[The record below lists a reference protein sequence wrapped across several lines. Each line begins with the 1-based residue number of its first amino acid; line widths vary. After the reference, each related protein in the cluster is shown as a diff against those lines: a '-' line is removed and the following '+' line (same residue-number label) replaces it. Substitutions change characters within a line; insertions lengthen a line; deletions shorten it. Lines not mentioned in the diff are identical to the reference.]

1 MTNLRARLHGTAMV
15 VAGRAAGVA
24 RRHNWLVDE
33 PSGRAGGAHSQQ
45 ALDLADEILADEILA
60 DSGLVGFNALL
71 HGLRSY
77 ELARMPRVTGTM
89 LSAGCSDASYFAWI
103 AAWYGAVDR
112 HVGVELYLPEPVDLP
127 AGVEWLKRSVGDMT
141 DVEDGSV
148 ELVFSGQNFE
158 HLFGDD
164 AVDFLLEAQRVL
176 GPGGWLVMDSPNR
189 DVTSALVWTQPQHTV
204 EFTPSEAAE
213 LVTLAGF
220 DVADV
225 RGLWLCRDAAT
236 GEILPLW
243 AAGDADLPPAEVLR
257 RSVLASHDP
266 ANSFVWWLEAARAS
280 REPDRTALRTRYAEI
295 YARAWAERQQR
306 FSHAIGERRQSGGQQ
321 VVTVPE
327 AVSGYALYGPFMPL
341 VPGDY
346 EVTFSLR
353 RLGAV
358 AADQPVAVLDV
369 AHGEGTVITDRS
381 VLGHELP
388 QNVWTDLNASF
399 TLSDLVWGGQFRVFS
414 TGATALVVKF
424 SALLHAAQ

>member
-1 MTNLRARLHGTAMV
+1 MSKFRASLHGAAKV
-15 VAGRAAGVA
+15 VAGRAAVVA

-33 PSGRAGGAHSQQ
+33 PNDRVGAPDSQGALDRAGQILTYSAES
-45 ALDLADEILADEILA
+45 DLA
-60 DSGLVGFNALL
+60 GFNGLL
-71 HGLRSY
+71 HALRSY

-89 LSAGCSDASYFAWI
+89 LSAGCSDASYFGWI

-112 HVGVELYLPEPVDLP
+112 HVGVELYLPEPDDLP
-127 AGVEWLKRSVGDMT
+127 AGVEWLKRSVGEMT

-189 DVTSALVWTQPQHTV
+189 EVTSALVWTQPQHTI
-204 EFTPSEAAE
+204 EFTPDEAAE

-243 AAGDADLPPAEVLR
+243 AAGEADPSPTEVLR

-266 ANSFVWWLEAARAS
+266 GNSFVWWLEAARAS

-306 FSHAIGERRQSGGQQ
+306 FSHEIGERRQNGGQQ
-321 VVTVPE
+321 VVSVPE
-327 AVSGYALYGPFMPL
+327 AVTGFALYGPFMPL

-346 EVTFSLR
+346 QVTFTLR

-358 AADQPVAVLDV
+358 AADKTVAVLDV
-369 AHGEGTVITDRS
+369 AHGEGTVVTDRS
-381 VLGHELP
+381 VLAHELP
-388 QNVWTDLNASF
+388 ENVWTDLNTSF
-399 TLSDLVWGGQFRVFS
+399 TLSDLAWGGQFRVLS
-414 TGATALVVKF
+414 TGAVALEVRFGAV
-424 SALLHAAQ
+424 LHAAQ

>member
-1 MTNLRARLHGTAMV
+1 MTKLRARLHGAAKV

-33 PSGRAGGAHSQQ
+33 PTGRAGGAPSQE
-45 ALDLADEILADEILA
+45 ALDAG
-60 DSGLVGFNALL
+60 GLVGFNALL

-112 HVGVELYLPEPVDLP
+112 HIGVELYLPEPDDLP

-148 ELVFSGQNFE
+148 GLVFSGQNFE

-164 AVDFLLEAQRVL
+164 AVEFLLEAQRVL
-176 GPGGWLVMDSPNR
+176 EPGGWLVMDSPNR
-189 DVTSALVWTQPQHTV
+189 EVTSALVWTQPQHTV

-220 DVADV
+220 DVAGV

-236 GEILPLW
+236 GGILPLW
-243 AAGDADLPPAEVLR
+243 AAGDADPPHTEVLR
-257 RSVLASHDP
+257 RSILASHDP

-280 REPDRTALRTRYAEI
+280 REPDRTALRARYAEI
-295 YARAWAERQQR
+295 YAQAWAERQQR
-306 FSHAIGERRQSGGQQ
+306 ISHAIGERRENGGQQ
-321 VVTVPE
+321 VVSVPE
-327 AVSGYALYGPFMPL
+327 AATGYALYGPFMPL

-346 EVTFSLR
+346 QVTFTLR
-353 RLGAV
+353 RLGTV

-388 QNVWTDLNASF
+388 ENVWTDLSTSF
-399 TLSDLVWGGQFRVFS
+399 TLSKLVWGGQFRVFS
-414 TGATALVVKF
+414 TGAAALEVKF
-424 SALLHAAQ
+424 GAVLHAPQ

>member
-1 MTNLRARLHGTAMV
+1 MTKLRARLHGAAKV
-15 VAGRAAGVA
+15 ISVCAAGVA
-24 RRHNWLVDE
+24 RRHNWLVEE
-33 PSGRAGGAHSQQ
+33 PTDKAGGDAHSQA
-45 ALDLADEILADEILA
+45 ALDPAGQILADRA
-60 DSGLVGFNALL
+60 QSSMGGFNELL
-71 HGLRSY
+71 HQLRSY

-112 HVGVELYLPEPVDLP
+112 HVGVELYLPEPDELP

-148 ELVFSGQNFE
+148 ALVFSGQNIE

-164 AVDFLLEAQRVL
+164 AVDFLLESKRVL
-176 GPGGWLVMDSPNR
+176 EPDGWLVMDSPNR
-189 DVTSALVWTQPQHTV
+189 EITSALTWTQPQHTI
-204 EFTPSEAAE
+204 EFTPAEAAE

-236 GEILPLW
+236 DKMLPRW
-243 AAGDADLPPAEVLR
+243 AVGDADPSATEVLR

-266 ANSFVWWLEAARAS
+266 ANSFVWWLEATRAS
-280 REPDRTALRTRYAEI
+280 REPDAAALRTLYDEI

-306 FSHAIGERRQSGGQQ
+306 FSHVIGERREHDGQQ
-321 VVTVPE
+321 VVSVPE
-327 AVSGYALYGPFMPL
+327 AVTGYALYGPFMPL

-346 EVTFSLR
+346 QVTFTLR

-399 TLSDLVWGGQFRVFS
+399 TLSDLAWGGQFRVFS
-414 TGATALVVKF
+414 TGAAALEVKF
-424 SALLHAAQ
+424 GAMLHAAQ

>member
-1 MTNLRARLHGTAMV
+1 MTKLRTRLHGAAMT

-33 PSGRAGGAHSQQ
+33 PTDRAGGAPSQE
-45 ALDLADEILADEILA
+45 ALV
-60 DSGLVGFNALL
+60 SGGLVGFNGLL
-71 HGLRSY
+71 HELRGY

-103 AAWYGAVDR
+103 AAHYGAVDR
-112 HVGVELYLPEPVDLP
+112 HIGVELYLPEPGDLP

-141 DVEDGSV
+141 DVKDGSV
-148 ELVFSGQNFE
+148 GLVFSGQNFE

-176 GPGGWLVMDSPNR
+176 EPGGWLVMDSPNR
-189 DVTSALVWTQPQHTV
+189 EVASALVWTQPQHTI
-204 EFTPSEAAE
+204 EFTPAEASE

-236 GEILPLW
+236 GGILPLW
-243 AAGDADLPPAEVLR
+243 AAGDADLSRAEVLR
-257 RSVLASHDP
+257 RSVLASQDP
-266 ANSFVWWLEAARAS
+266 ANSFVWWLEAARAA
-280 REPDRTALRTRYAEI
+280 REPDRAALSNRYAEI
-295 YARAWAERQQR
+295 YERAWAERQQR
-306 FSHAIGERRQSGGQQ
+306 FSHAIGERRHNAGQQ
-321 VVTVPE
+321 VVAVPE
-327 AVSGYALYGPFMPL
+327 AATGYALYGPFMPL

-346 EVTFSLR
+346 RVTFTLR

-369 AHGEGTVITDRS
+369 AHGEGTLITDRS

-388 QNVWTDLNASF
+388 ENVWTDLDTSF
-399 TLSDLVWGGQFRVFS
+399 TLSELVWGGQFRVFS
-414 TGATALVVKF
+414 TGAAALEVKF
-424 SALLHAAQ
+424 GAVLHAPQ